1 MFLID
6 NCYLVI
12 VVLLVARSCLVES
25 RFMQKNIGSFCVND
39 TSRGNPNMLP
49 IESGPPRLIRTIK
62 NGALYQVG
70 VGEDQSWLAH
80 VWGETGYDYGYAYG
94 TLLSEQI
101 NKFMPMV
108 YRHLEQE
115 IIDNLDNIK
124 LPKWLKEVVVD
135 KGLGVALDL
144 QNALAEP
151 YMEKEI
157 YQEIH
162 GMADAAKMDYILL
175 RRLHMFGE
183 LTRGKRTQKGS
194 VYIYICIWCSFS
206 SMFLVWS
213 LG

>member
-1 MFLID
+1 MSLID
-6 NCYLVI
+6 SCYLV
-12 VVLLVARSCLVES
+12 VVLLLVVRTSLVES
-25 RFMQKNIGSFCVND
+25 RITPKNIGSFCVND
-39 TSRGNPNMLP
+39 TSRGDPNMLP

-144 QNALAEP
+144 QDALAEP

-162 GMADAAKMDYILL
+162 GMADATKMDYKLL

-183 LTRGKRTQKGS
+183 LTRGKRPNEAST
-194 VYIYICIWCSFS
+194 YLHLMC
-206 SMFLVWS
+206 L
-213 LG
+213 

>member
-1 MFLID
+1 
-6 NCYLVI
+6 
-12 VVLLVARSCLVES
+12 
-25 RFMQKNIGSFCVND
+25 
-39 TSRGNPNMLP
+39 MLP
-49 IESGPPRLIRTIK
+49 IESGSPRLIRTIK

-144 QNALAEP
+144 QDALAEP
-151 YMEKEI
+151 FMEKEI

-162 GMADAAKMDYILL
+162 GMADATKMDYKLL

-183 LTRGKRTQKGS
+183 LTRGKETNDVS
-194 VYIYICIWCSFS
+194 T
-206 SMFLVWS
+206 SMRLMC
-213 LG
+213 L